1 MGNLGS
7 SMSNMSMNQRSA
19 MTTPN
24 VFSLPPPPGQRP
36 TMSSPN
42 SFSLPPPPASN
53 AFSLPSYQVPQQSS
67 MASTFGNPPQAKPPA
82 QKSGLDAYQSLL
94 WWYNVAN
101 GVRRPWDLRHSSLW
115 NFWMRPWRTSVEF
128 QGIWKCCD

>member
-7 SMSNMSMNQRSA
+7 SMSHMSMNQSSA

-53 AFSLPSYQVPQQSS
+53 AFSSPSHQVAQQSS
-67 MASTFGNPPQAKPPA
+67 MASAFGNHTQAKPPA

-94 WWYNVAN
+94 
-101 GVRRPWDLRHSSLW
+101 
-115 NFWMRPWRTSVEF
+115 
-128 QGIWKCCD
+128 